1 MVTILNKK
9 FPNRREEIVLE
20 QKLYNILMIKN
31 AKKEFLL
38 VLFFVV
44 IFIAL
49 RSINFIYYLTF
60 IGWDQAEH
68 AILALDVFRK
78 KELVLI
84 GPPVTA
90 ISFQGRQIFLGPFM
104 TYLMI
109 IFLALGNWN
118 PVIASYIFMISC
130 ALMIIPLYYGVKWL
144 LGQKAA
150 WIMVIIYSLLPYY
163 LNYTRF
169 LWNPNF
175 QFALLPALFLFMGLY
190 QKSRNSW
197 FLFITALWMGV
208 LLQLHYQ
215 FIISIILITI
225 YYFLVKKENFRK
237 LLIYLGSLLVGFS
250 PIFIFEL
257 RHQFYLSKT
266 LLLFYQ
272 HINEFDIRGNRNHYY
287 LGLSF
292 VVLLGFMGLINNQLK
307 RLNIKVFNIF
317 LLLLFVVLIIFAAQ
331 ITLIRPA
338 TAFWS
343 PVQNW
348 NYLADIKAYNIIKS
362 QNLVNFN
369 VTNQPT
375 DSLALNQKYLLQ
387 RDNVKI
393 NYDDYW
399 NEKYLFVID
408 KAGKKNFMDNPGYE
422 VKTFRPFRLLKT
434 WKINNYY
441 NIYLVERLTK

>member
-60 IGWDQAEH
+60 GWDQAEH

-237 LLIYLGSLLVGFS
+237 LLIYLGGLLVGFS

-272 HINEFDIRGNRNHYY
+272 HINELDIRGNRNHYY

>member
-237 LLIYLGSLLVGFS
+237 LLIYLGGLLVGFS

-272 HINEFDIRGNRNHYY
+272 HINELDIRGNRNHYY

-422 VKTFRPFRLLKT
+422 VKTFRPLRLLKT